1 MRIFLGIASIAE
13 KRPVKVISITFL
25 FREIDQKVVYQLLP
39 NLAILEQFG
48 WLSSGS
54 ELVDMWGPL

>member
-13 KRPVKVISITFL
+13 KRPVKVTSITFL
-25 FREIDQKVVYQLLP
+25 FREIDQKAVYQLLP
-39 NLAILEQFG
+39 NLAILEHFG

-54 ELVDMWGPL
+54 ELVNMWGPL